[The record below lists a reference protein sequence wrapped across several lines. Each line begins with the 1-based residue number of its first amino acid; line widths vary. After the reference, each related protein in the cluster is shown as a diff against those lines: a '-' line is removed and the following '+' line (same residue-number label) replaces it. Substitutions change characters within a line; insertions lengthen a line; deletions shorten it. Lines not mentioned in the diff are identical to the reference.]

1 MRCTNDVAKVK
12 DIWKKKRKDGK
23 KMDNSDLEVAKMLN
37 EHKTR
42 AYGSL
47 EEGVYIKEK
56 LYEFER
62 VSLFENKFSIMLPK
76 DFVDMPDNIKKM
88 KYLAEQRPQII
99 KTIPTGGVDIGFSLL
114 DVTMTN
120 AQLPQIFQ
128 QSKNAIR
135 KLNPANVVIGEKQIE
150 GKDKLLI
157 WMDYISPALDG
168 QMYNIMFLVNLGE
181 YSYHGI
187 FNCAI
192 SEMEAWKDVVKDILV
207 SIQMG
212 V

>member
-1 MRCTNDVAKVK
+1 MQSAQ
-12 DIWKKKRKDGK
+12 RKENT

-37 EHKTR
+37 EHKTK

-62 VSLFENKFSIMLPK
+62 VSLFEDKFSIMLPK
-76 DFVDMPDNIKKM
+76 DFVDMPENIKKM
-88 KYLAEQRPQII
+88 KYLAEQRPKII
-99 KTIPTGGVDIGFSLL
+99 KTIPTGGIDIGFSLL
-114 DVTMTN
+114 DVTMTD
-120 AQLPQIFQ
+120 AQLSQVFWH
-128 QSKNAIR
+128 SKNAIR
-135 KLNPANVVIGEKQIE
+135 KLNPANVMMEESVIKGNN
-150 GKDKLLI
+150 KLLI

-168 QMYNIMFLVNLGE
+168 QMYNIMFLANLGE

-192 SEMEAWKDVVKDILV
+192 SEMEIWKEVIRAILA
-207 SIQMG
+207 SIQNG